1 MDNNQ
6 NKFIQSDNNLQ
17 STPGFNPNNNDIHQH
32 DNDFLNHINTTNTYA
47 SENNNSTAQEMD
59 ELKSIL
65 KPNKNKFINNDL
77 DEKDAS
83 FTSLNIDEASRVDYS
98 RDPKVQENLNQYG
111 NQQAKKNTISIGSE
125 GIVFLVI
132 IALLLVF
139 IFVLP
144 TIFDFI
150 KASKLRLSFR
160 DACSFSL
167 DGEEYSPGKELVIEN
182 LHKAVEFV
190 L

>member
-6 NKFIQSDNNLQ
+6 NKFIQSDNNFQ
-17 STPGFNPNNNDIHQH
+17 STPDFNTNNNDVHQH
-32 DNDFLNHINTTNTYA
+32 DNDFLNHINTTNTYTG
-47 SENNNSTAQEMD
+47 ENNASPSHEQD

-65 KPNKNKFINNDL
+65 KTNKNKFINNDL

-83 FTSLNIDEASRVDYS
+83 LTSLNIDEASKVDYS
-98 RDPKVQENLNQYG
+98 RDPKVQANLNQYE
-111 NQQAKKNTISIGSE
+111 NQQTKKNTISIGSE

-150 KASKLRLSFR
+150 RANQYK
-160 DACSFSL
+160 
-167 DGEEYSPGKELVIEN
+167 
-182 LHKAVEFV
+182 
-190 L
+190 